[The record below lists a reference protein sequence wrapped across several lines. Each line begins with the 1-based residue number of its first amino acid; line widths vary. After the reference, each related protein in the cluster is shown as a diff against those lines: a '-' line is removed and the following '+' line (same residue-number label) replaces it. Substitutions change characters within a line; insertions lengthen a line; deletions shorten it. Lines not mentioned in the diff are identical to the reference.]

1 MLRSLYTAAT
11 GMSAQE
17 LKMSVSAHN
26 LANTNTVGFKKVRA
40 EFEDLLSERLRT
52 AEAPD
57 GRGGA
62 RPAPLEVGLGVRAGA
77 TTRSLEQ
84 GDMMN
89 TNNPLDVAIEGR
101 GFLRVVRRDGT
112 YGFTRAGNLRVDAD
126 GRMVT
131 QAGLTLDPDIRVP
144 DDASE
149 IRIKPD
155 GVVLATVPGRD
166 EPVEVGAIE
175 LALFTNP
182 AGLTSLG
189 GNLLEATPAS
199 GVARMVPPGEEGA
212 GQLAQGYLE
221 GANVKAVEEMIGL
234 ITTQR
239 AYEMSSKVI
248 QTADEMLQRLSQ
260 MG

>member
-17 LKMSVSAHN
+17 TKMSVSAHN

-52 AEAPD
+52 AEIPN
-57 GRGGA
+57 GIGGA
-62 RPAPLEVGLGVRAGA
+62 RPAPLEVGLGVRTAA

-89 TNNPLDVAIEGR
+89 TNNPLDIAIEGR

-112 YGFTRAGNLRVDAD
+112 YAFTRAGNMRVDAD

-131 QAGLTLDPDIRVP
+131 QAGLILDPDIRVP
-144 DDASE
+144 DDSSE
-149 IRIKPD
+149 IRIRPD
-155 GVVLATVPGRD
+155 GIVLATVPGRED
-166 EPVEVGAIE
+166 PIEVGAIE

-182 AGLTSLG
+182 GGLTSLG
-189 GNLLEATPAS
+189 GKLLEANQAS
-199 GVARMVPPGEEGA
+199 GLARMVQPGEEGA

-260 MG
+260 VG